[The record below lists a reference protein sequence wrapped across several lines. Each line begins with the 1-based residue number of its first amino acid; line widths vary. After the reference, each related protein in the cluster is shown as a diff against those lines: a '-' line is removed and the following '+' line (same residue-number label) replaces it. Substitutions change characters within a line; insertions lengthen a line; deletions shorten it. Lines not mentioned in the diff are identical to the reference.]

1 MPTARSFSG
10 RKAPRT
16 KFPIHLDSERSRA
29 IGTFFLAHYNSRV
42 VARRTVLRGLL
53 GAAALLPAL
62 FWMAPALLQ
71 KQAPSFRDQGDF
83 FFPLKLYTAG
93 RIGAGDLP
101 LWNPLSGLGE
111 PWLANGQ
118 SGVFYPPTLLFLLP
132 SAALAAGLF
141 LLLHFAIGV
150 SGAWRFVKD
159 EAVSDSGAL
168 FGAAA
173 YGACGFA
180 ASLSAY
186 WNHFGAWAYL
196 PWIAACAR
204 SGLRSKT
211 SRVALAAAVG
221 LQALAG
227 SPEISAASLCVAAL
241 FAWHPRATTS
251 EWVDPPRRR
260 RMLRMAGAAGLGLA
274 LAGVT
279 LVPMA
284 ELALR
289 SERRVALPAS
299 ERDRGSVGLSALSS
313 SLGFSPGAS
322 GTDYL
327 STLYAGPLMLCAA
340 AAAFAET
347 QRRRIALL
355 LGAIAVAGILMGMA
369 APPGP
374 WLRSLPLLDRIRY
387 PAKAL
392 AWTCFALPMLAGI
405 GADSLRFAPGRRRA
419 LLVAGIGL
427 AGMVLLLFSRQPPA
441 ARLAEGIGLAAL
453 VWMAAV
459 RTRPLPG
466 GPPAGRVRGAVLE
479 SVAALALTA
488 SLLLCGRAA
497 FRYAP
502 ESEMRRVPQ
511 SIPFLA
517 HVAGRVLTP
526 PPLDLATWVLRDA
539 RFDASTLRRQRE
551 ALLGY
556 TNLLSGVATV
566 RTPSA
571 LPTETQER
579 IAASIDAG
587 DPVRAA
593 GAAGARVLWS
603 PFTPAN
609 LGLRAVGEFSRAPLN
624 PYRSRLSFVPGYRV
638 ERDAARAWDR
648 AARGEIDWSREVS
661 LDREPDPRPIPGGK
675 RSFVVARIAEDLPE
689 RVVAD
694 INSGA
699 AGILVLADLDYPG
712 WKAAVDGHP
721 APILTADGCLRAV
734 ALPAGSHRV
743 VFRYRPVSFY
753 AGAALS
759 VLALGALA
767 VALNRG

>member
-1 MPTARSFSG
+1 M
-10 RKAPRT
+10 
-16 KFPIHLDSERSRA
+16 
-29 IGTFFLAHYNSRV
+29 
-42 VARRTVLRGLL
+42 VARRTVLSGVL
-53 GAAALLPAL
+53 GAAALVPALLWLSPAL
-62 FWMAPALLQ
+62 FGR
-71 KQAPSFRDQGDF
+71 QAPSLRDQGDF
-83 FFPLKLYTAG
+83 FFPLKLYTAD
-93 RIGAGDLP
+93 RIGSGEIP

-111 PWLANGQ
+111 PWLASGQ

-150 SGAWRFVKD
+150 SGAWRFLKD
-159 EAVSDSGAL
+159 EAVSDAGAL
-168 FGAAA
+168 FGAAG

-211 SRVALAAAVG
+211 SRFAMAVAVG
-221 LQALAG
+221 LQASAG
-227 SPEISAASLCVAAL
+227 SPELSAATLCVAAL
-241 FAWHPRATTS
+241 FAWQSRRETS
-251 EWVDPPRRR
+251 GWLDPP
-260 RMLRMAGAAGLGLA
+260 LRTRLLGLARAAGLGLA

-284 ELALR
+284 ELALH
-289 SERRVALPAS
+289 SERRAPLPIV

-313 SLGFSPGAS
+313 GLGLS
-322 GTDYL
+322 GGPSGSDYL
-327 STLYAGPLMLCAA
+327 ASLYAGPLMLCAV
-340 AAAFAET
+340 AAAFVEVE
-347 QRRRIALL
+347 RRRLALL
-355 LGAIAVAGILMGMA
+355 LAAVAVAGILLSMA

-374 WLRSLPLLDRIRY
+374 WLRSLPFLDRVRY

-392 AWTCFALPMLAGI
+392 VWTFFALPMLAGM
-405 GADSLRFAPGRRRA
+405 GADSIRFALARGRA
-419 LLVAGIGL
+419 LWVAGIGL
-427 AGMVLLLFSRQPPA
+427 GAMALLLFSRQPPA
-441 ARLAEGIGLAAL
+441 ARLAEGIGLSAL
-453 VWMAAV
+453 VWLAV
-459 RTRPLPG
+459 FG
-466 GPPAGRVRGAVLE
+466 AGPPSSAKRPHGARGPVLE
-479 SVAALALTA
+479 TVAALSLTA
-488 SLLLCGRAA
+488 SLLLAARPA
-497 FRYAP
+497 FRFAP
-502 ESEMRRVPQ
+502 ESEIRRVPE
-511 SIPFLA
+511 SIPFLTR
-517 HVAGRVLTP
+517 VNGRVLTP

-539 RFDASTLRRQRE
+539 RFDAATLRRQRE

-556 TNLLSGVATV
+556 TNLLPRVATV
-566 RTPSA
+566 RTASA
-571 LPTETQER
+571 LPTRAQER

-593 GAAGARVLWS
+593 GAVAGRVLWS
-603 PFTPAN
+603 PFLPAN
-609 LGLRAVGEFSRAPLN
+609 LGLRTVGEFSRAPLN
-624 PYRSRLSFVPGYRV
+624 PYRSRLSFVPGYRI
-638 ERDAARAWDR
+638 EADPARAWAR
-648 AARGEIDWSREVS
+648 AARGELDWSREVF
-661 LDREPDPRPIPGGK
+661 LDRQPEPRPMAGEK
-675 RSFVVARIAEDLPE
+675 RSFVVARIAEDRPE

-694 INSGA
+694 VNSGA

-759 VLALGALA
+759 LLALATL
-767 VALNRG
+767 VWMLNRV